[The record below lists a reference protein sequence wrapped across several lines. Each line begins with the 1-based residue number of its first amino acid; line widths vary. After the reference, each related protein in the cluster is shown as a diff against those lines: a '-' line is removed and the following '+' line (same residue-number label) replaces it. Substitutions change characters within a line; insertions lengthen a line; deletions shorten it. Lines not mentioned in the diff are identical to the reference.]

1 MYRPQSSLV
10 VGVVGVVVVAAAE
23 VKGDREFGVEG

>member
-1 MYRPQSSLV
+1 MYRPQSSL
-10 VGVVGVVVVAAAE
+10 VVGVVVVAAAE